1 MGSSTDTAAAAAVN
15 DRRSAEFHPTVWG
28 DFFLTHVPI
37 SQETI
42 SSWEEEIEGLK
53 QDVTRMLMLK
63 PNPTAHEMTEKLKLI
78 DTMERLGIGYHFEA
92 EIEEQLLQIH
102 ELHGQNPKLWDVCND
117 LSSLG
122 LLFRLLRQ
130 HGYGTMPADIFIQLK
145 NNEGKFN
152 KELSDD
158 IEGMLSLYQ
167 ASHFRTNEENIL
179 DEALEFATSQ
189 LESKVA
195 LLATLS
201 PLLSQ
206 RVAHALSTPLRR
218 GVEKQEQLW
227 FISMYEKEV
236 DHDQTLLKLAK
247 LSWNVLQRLY
257 QHELKKLTKWWIDLD
272 FTRKMPFARDRL
284 VESYLLALGAMWEP
298 KFSMVRYLLT
308 KITKLVS
315 VTDDTY
321 DVYGTIDELELFTS
335 VVDRWDTSCMK
346 DLPKYMREL
355 FEAIIGVLEE
365 IDEINSNQGRPYC
378 FEYEKQAQKNQ
389 MKAYMVE
396 ARWLTEGKVP
406 SIEEYRRA
414 GIYSSTLP
422 LLAYSAICGL
432 GHKATKQVF
441 DWLITD
447 PKLMI
452 VVADHGRLMDDVM
465 SHQFEQKRWHIP
477 SSVECYMK
485 QYDVSRQEAVEAVN
499 MMIDEDRKDINKEY
513 LNRPSFVSK
522 EVGSVFVGLARVM
535 EVLYKDS
542 DRYTFSDTV
551 TKDMMT
557 ALLVTPMC

>member
-1 MGSSTDTAAAAAVN
+1 
-15 DRRSAEFHPTVWG
+15 
-28 DFFLTHVPI
+28 
-37 SQETI
+37 
-42 SSWEEEIEGLK
+42 
-53 QDVTRMLMLK
+53 MLMLK
-63 PNPTAHEMTEKLKLI
+63 PNPTAHKMTEKLKLI

-92 EIEEQLLQIH
+92 EIEEQILQIH

-117 LSSLG
+117 LSTIG

-130 HGYGTMPADIFIQLK
+130 HGYDIGTDIFIQLK
-145 NNEGKFN
+145 NKEGKFN
-152 KELSDD
+152 KGLSDG

-179 DEALEFATSQ
+179 DEALEFTTSQ
-189 LESKVA
+189 LESKVT

-206 RVAHALSTPLRR
+206 RVAHALSNPLRR
-218 GVEKQEQLW
+218 GIEKQEQLW
-227 FISMYEKEV
+227 FILMYEKEV

-284 VESYLLALGAMWEP
+284 VESYLLAVGAMWEP

-321 DVYGTIDELELFTS
+321 DVHGTIDELELFTS

-365 IDEINSNQGRPYC
+365 IDEINSNEGRAYC

-406 SIEEYRRA
+406 SIEEYRRV

-422 LLAYSAICGL
+422 LLAYSAVCGL

-452 VVADHGRLMDDVM
+452 VIADHGRLMDDVM
-465 SHQFEQKRWHIP
+465 SHQFEQKRGHIP

-513 LNRPSFVSK
+513 LNQPSFVSK

-542 DRYTFSDTV
+542 DIYTFSDTV

-557 ALLVTPMC
+557 ALLVTPMY

>member
-1 MGSSTDTAAAAAVN
+1 
-15 DRRSAEFHPTVWG
+15 
-28 DFFLTHVPI
+28 
-37 SQETI
+37 
-42 SSWEEEIEGLK
+42 
-53 QDVTRMLMLK
+53 
-63 PNPTAHEMTEKLKLI
+63 
-78 DTMERLGIGYHFEA
+78 MERLGIGYHFEA
-92 EIEEQLLQIH
+92 EIEEQILQIH

-117 LSSLG
+117 LSTIG

-130 HGYGTMPADIFIQLK
+130 HGYDIGTDIFIQLK
-145 NNEGKFN
+145 NKEGKFN
-152 KELSDD
+152 KGLSDG

-179 DEALEFATSQ
+179 DEALEFTTSQ
-189 LESKVA
+189 LESKVT

-206 RVAHALSTPLRR
+206 RVAHALSNPLRR
-218 GVEKQEQLW
+218 GIEKQEQLW
-227 FISMYEKEV
+227 FILMYEKEV

-284 VESYLLALGAMWEP
+284 VESYLLAVGAMWEP

-321 DVYGTIDELELFTS
+321 DVHGTIDELELFTS

-365 IDEINSNQGRPYC
+365 IDEINSNEGRAYC

-406 SIEEYRRA
+406 SIEEYRRV

-422 LLAYSAICGL
+422 LLAYSAVCGL

-452 VVADHGRLMDDVM
+452 VIADHGRLMDDVM
-465 SHQFEQKRWHIP
+465 SHQ
-477 SSVECYMK
+477 
-485 QYDVSRQEAVEAVN
+485 EAVN

-513 LNRPSFVSK
+513 LNQPSFVSK

-542 DRYTFSDTV
+542 DIYTFSDTV

-557 ALLVTPMC
+557 ALLVTPMY

>member
-1 MGSSTDTAAAAAVN
+1 
-15 DRRSAEFHPTVWG
+15 
-28 DFFLTHVPI
+28 
-37 SQETI
+37 
-42 SSWEEEIEGLK
+42 
-53 QDVTRMLMLK
+53 
-63 PNPTAHEMTEKLKLI
+63 
-78 DTMERLGIGYHFEA
+78 MERLGIGYHFEA
-92 EIEEQLLQIH
+92 EIEEQILQIH

-117 LSSLG
+117 LSTIG

-130 HGYGTMPADIFIQLK
+130 HGYDIGTDIFIQLK
-145 NNEGKFN
+145 NKEGKFN
-152 KELSDD
+152 KGLSDG

-179 DEALEFATSQ
+179 DEALEFTTSQ
-189 LESKVA
+189 LESKVT

-206 RVAHALSTPLRR
+206 RVAHALSNPLRR
-218 GVEKQEQLW
+218 GIEKQEQLW
-227 FISMYEKEV
+227 FILMYEKEV

-257 QHELKKLTKWWIDLD
+257 QHELKKLTKW
-272 FTRKMPFARDRL
+272 
-284 VESYLLALGAMWEP
+284 
-298 KFSMVRYLLT
+298 
-308 KITKLVS
+308 
-315 VTDDTY
+315 
-321 DVYGTIDELELFTS
+321 
-335 VVDRWDTSCMK
+335 DTSCMK

-365 IDEINSNQGRPYC
+365 IDEINSNEGRAYC

-406 SIEEYRRA
+406 SIEEYRRV

-422 LLAYSAICGL
+422 LLAYSAVCGL

-452 VVADHGRLMDDVM
+452 VIADHGRLMDDVM
-465 SHQFEQKRWHIP
+465 SHQFEQKRGHIP

-513 LNRPSFVSK
+513 LNQPSFVSK

-542 DRYTFSDTV
+542 DIYTFSDTV

-557 ALLVTPMC
+557 ALLVTPMY

>member
-1 MGSSTDTAAAAAVN
+1 LNQVA
-15 DRRSAEFHPTVWG
+15 
-28 DFFLTHVPI
+28 
-37 SQETI
+37 
-42 SSWEEEIEGLK
+42 
-53 QDVTRMLMLK
+53 
-63 PNPTAHEMTEKLKLI
+63 KLI
-78 DTMERLGIGYHFEA
+78 FPTIYISNFDVLFNTSKVNYGSHLYVNIG
-92 EIEEQLLQIH
+92 
-102 ELHGQNPKLWDVCND
+102 
-117 LSSLG
+117 
-122 LLFRLLRQ
+122 
-130 HGYGTMPADIFIQLK
+130 TDIFIQLK
-145 NNEGKFN
+145 NKEGKFN
-152 KELSDD
+152 KGLSDG

-179 DEALEFATSQ
+179 DEALEFTTSQ
-189 LESKVA
+189 LESKVT

-206 RVAHALSTPLRR
+206 RVAHALSNPLRR
-218 GVEKQEQLW
+218 GIEKQEQLW
-227 FISMYEKEV
+227 FILMYEKEV

-284 VESYLLALGAMWEP
+284 VESYLLAVGAMWEP

-321 DVYGTIDELELFTS
+321 DVHGTIDELELFTS
-335 VVDRWDTSCMK
+335 VVDR
-346 DLPKYMREL
+346 L
-355 FEAIIGVLEE
+355 
-365 IDEINSNQGRPYC
+365 Q
-378 FEYEKQAQKNQ
+378 QKNQ

-406 SIEEYRRA
+406 SIEEYRRV

-422 LLAYSAICGL
+422 LLAYSAVCGL

-452 VVADHGRLMDDVM
+452 VIADHGRLMDDVM
-465 SHQFEQKRWHIP
+465 SHQFEQKRGHIP

-513 LNRPSFVSK
+513 LNQPSFVSK

-542 DRYTFSDTV
+542 DIYTFSDTV

-557 ALLVTPMC
+557 ALLVTPMY